1 MNNRPYDFCIAA
13 ATRDGS
19 GSTLYTCRLSVD
31 GDKLQIEHTLPLSV
45 AAPGFF
51 ALSKNRAGVSTLY
64 GLCEK
69 EICWFSVGDDG
80 QLAMCG
86 STPNSSGGAAHLCV
100 DSEARFL
107 FTANYGSGNVSMLPI
122 GDDGSLGKLTTYE
135 HGPGAHHGAVGV
147 WGDGPQFRQESAHPH
162 GVAVFDD
169 TLYVADLGTNEVVSW
184 SIDYEAGTLRQADN
198 VTVHELAGP
207 RHVQVTQ
214 NGHWAFALNELD
226 NTLSVFRR
234 DSEGKLK
241 PTQTLSTLPE
251 GWAEQNTDP
260 ATFPNEVY
268 SKPSHASQ
276 LLISPDDRFVYAS
289 NRGHDSIAV
298 FSVDE
303 ATESIETVQI
313 EPSLGRI
320 PWVCSFSHDSRF
332 VLVQNN
338 HTRANE
344 TGPDSVVVFQRNVDS
359 GRLTPK
365 PARLEFPSVSSLWM
379 LPDTY

>member
-1 MNNRPYDFCIAA
+1 MRIILRFCGELLGLSL
-13 ATRDGS
+13 TR
-19 GSTLYTCRLSVD
+19 
-31 GDKLQIEHTLPLSV
+31 
-45 AAPGFF
+45 
-51 ALSKNRAGVSTLY
+51 
-64 GLCEK
+64 
-69 EICWFSVGDDG
+69 
-80 QLAMCG
+80 
-86 STPNSSGGAAHLCV
+86 
-100 DSEARFL
+100 
-107 FTANYGSGNVSMLPI
+107 
-122 GDDGSLGKLTTYE
+122 LGKPDFFNSQKRRATTDAPPTPSTRLGTLSILRQHE
-135 HGPGAHHGAVGV
+135 RPRPHQIPEDERRRQHQCRGSDHTNDDEGRLLLVQVHAEEAADHGPGAHHGAVGV

-241 PTQTLSTLPE
+241 PTQTLSSLPE

-298 FSVDE
+298 FSIDE

>member
-1 MNNRPYDFCIAA
+1 MTDKFYDFCIAA
-13 ATRDGS
+13 TMPDDNGS
-19 GSTLYTCRLSVD
+19 ALYTCRLSAD
-31 GDKLQIEHTLPLSV
+31 GDELLIEHTLPLSV

-51 ALSKNRAGVSTLY
+51 TLAKSRTGIPILY

-69 EICWFSVGDDG
+69 EICWFSVGDNG
-80 QLAMCG
+80 QLAVCG
-86 STPNSSGGAAHLCV
+86 SKPNSSGGAAHLCV
-100 DSEARFL
+100 DPKTHFL

-122 GDDGSLGKLTTYE
+122 SDDGSLGKVTTYE
-135 HGPGAHHGAVGV
+135 HGPGAHNGVVGA

-162 GVAVFDD
+162 GVAVFDG
-169 TLYVADLGTNEVVSW
+169 TLYVADLGTNGVVSW
-184 SIDYEAGTLRQADN
+184 SIDYEAGILRPAGS
-198 VTVHELAGP
+198 VTVHDLAGP

-298 FSVDE
+298 FSIDE
-303 ATESIETVQI
+303 ANESIETVQI

-344 TGPDSVVVFQRNVDS
+344 KGPDSVVVFQRDVDS

-365 PARLEFPSVSSLWM
+365 PARLEFPTVSSLWA
-379 LPDTY
+379 LSVSN